1 MRNRI
6 FAIALTSLLCLP
18 ATAAGTWTLT
28 SVGPWTEVGS
38 VSVSQDERLMV
49 FSQKTADGKEQAFE
63 ARSNGGTWGT
73 AKPIAPV
80 NALGTVGG
88 LFMSDDCRRIYFH
101 AKTDGGTDYDLYWS
115 ERKGGEWGKPKRIAD
130 LCTGGD
136 EMFPSMT
143 EGGQEMY
150 FVRGQAPTDRKGDVR
165 MAIYHTKL
173 GKDGK
178 WARILPINPAIS
190 FGYVH
195 DARIMRDGVTML
207 YSTRPERRDKARPVF
222 TRKTVAEQWLLPEF
236 MNEDDSRD
244 FFCLQNAGASLYMVV
259 PTSRKSEYGTIF
271 RTSPIDAKYST
282 KPMATEVGT
291 VLNSQSRKPVAATL
305 EIRNPTTND
314 LVGLYTSD
322 PDNGAFHIVNSP
334 DASYTVEVRSSG
346 HSFYSGLLTYDKSGH
361 PQMPRAIELF
371 DTASVGVSMF
381 DGDIFQPV
389 DGKVIAVRQR
399 DKAIFR
405 SSKGRKGWYGL
416 RLPIGDDYNIIG
428 TAKGFA
434 ENKFIFKSSGDITFD
449 HYERELPLSPA
460 RRDVSLRIFDKE
472 TNAPIAATAL
482 FKSLDCDETLGKEA
496 GTAKVSL
503 REGDRYDVTIRH
515 NGYMF
520 VNFSLDLTADKRTQ
534 IDIALTA
541 LRPGTVL
548 LLHNILF
555 DNNMAFLRP
564 ESYAELDRVV
574 RLMGENPGMKIE
586 VLAHT
591 DNVGSAASNQKLSD
605 RRAASAVQYLF
616 ENGVTPGRM
625 KATGLGATKPI
636 ADNATEEGR
645 QLNRRVELLITE

>member
-6 FAIALTSLLCLP
+6 FAIAAFALLCRA
-18 ATAAGTWTLT
+18 ATADTWTLT

-38 VSVSQDERLMV
+38 VSVSQDESLMV
-49 FSQKTADGKEQAFE
+49 FSQKTADGREQAYE
-63 ARSNGGTWGT
+63 TRSDGGAWGA
-73 AKPIAPV
+73 AKPIGTV

-88 LFMSDDCRRIYFH
+88 LFMSDDCRRLYFH
-101 AKTDGGTDYDLYWS
+101 AKTDGAADYDLYWS
-115 ERKGGEWGKPKRIAD
+115 ERKGGEWGKPKRIVD
-130 LCTGGD
+130 LCTAAD

-150 FVRGQAPTDRKGDVR
+150 FVRGQAATDRKGDTR
-165 MAIYHTKL
+165 MAIFHTKL

-222 TRKTVAEQWLLPEF
+222 TRKTVAEQWLLPEY
-236 MNEDDSRD
+236 MNDDDGRD
-244 FFCLQNAGASLYMVV
+244 FFCLQNAGQSLYMII
-259 PTSRKSEYGTIF
+259 PTSRKSECGTIF
-271 RTSPIDAKYST
+271 RTAADAKYST
-282 KPMATEVGT
+282 MPMATERGK
-291 VLNSQSRKPVAATL
+291 VLNRQSRKPVAATL
-305 EIRNPTTND
+305 EVRNPTTSD
-314 LVGLYTSD
+314 LVGLYAAADDGS
-322 PDNGAFHIVNSP
+322 FHIVNTP
-334 DASYTVEVRSSG
+334 GASYTVEVRAAG
-346 HSFYSGLLTYDKSGH
+346 HSFYSGILSYDKTGR
-361 PQMPRAIELF
+361 PQMPQTIELF
-371 DTASVGVSMF
+371 DTASMGVTMF

-389 DGKVIAVRQR
+389 DGKVIAVRQS

-405 SSKGRKGWYGL
+405 STKGREGWYGL
-416 RLPIGDDYNIIG
+416 RLPVGDDYNIIG
-428 TAKGFA
+428 TAKGFG

-460 RRDVSLRIFDKE
+460 RRSVSLRIFDKE
-472 TNAPIAATAL
+472 TDAPIATTAT
-482 FKSLDCDETLGKEA
+482 FKSLDRDETLGKDA
-496 GTAKVSL
+496 GATQISL
-503 REGDRYDVTIRH
+503 REGDKYDVTIH
-515 NGYMF
+515 HKGYMF
-520 VNFSLDLTADKRTQ
+520 VNFAVDLATDKRTQ
-534 IDIALTA
+534 MDIALTA

-548 LLHNILF
+548 QLHDILF

-574 RLMGENPGMKIE
+574 RLMGENPDMKIE
-586 VLAHT
+586 VRAHT

-616 ENGVTPGRM
+616 ENGVTPDRM
-625 KATGLGATKPI
+625 KSIGLGATEPI

-645 QLNRRVELLITE
+645 QQNRRVELLITD

>member
-1 MRNRI
+1 MKNRI

-18 ATAAGTWTLT
+18 ATAADTWTLT

-38 VSVSQDERLMV
+38 VSVSQDESLMV
-49 FSQKTADGKEQAFE
+49 FSQKTANGKEQAFE
-63 ARSNGGTWGT
+63 TRSSGGTWGT
-73 AKPIAPV
+73 AKPIASV

-101 AKTDGGTDYDLYWS
+101 AKADGAADYDLYWC

-143 EGGQEMY
+143 EGGREMY
-150 FVRGQAPTDRKGDVR
+150 FVRGQASAERKGDTR

-178 WARILPINPAIS
+178 WMRILPINPAIS

-207 YSTRPERRDKARPVF
+207 YSTRPEKRDKARPVF
-222 TRKTVAEQWLLPEF
+222 TRRTVAEQWLLPEF

-244 FFCLQNAGASLYMVV
+244 FFCLQNAGTSLYMVV

-271 RTSPIDAKYST
+271 RTTPVDAKYST
-282 KPMATEVGT
+282 RHMATELGT
-291 VLNSQSRKPVAATL
+291 VLNRQSRKPVAATL
-305 EIRNPTTND
+305 EIRDPTTND
-314 LVGLYTSD
+314 LVGLYASD
-322 PDNGAFHIVNSP
+322 PGSGAFHIVNSP
-334 DASYTVEVRSSG
+334 DASYTVEVRAPG
-346 HSFYSGLLTYDKSGH
+346 HSFYSGLLTYDKSGR
-361 PQMPRAIELF
+361 PQMPQVIELF
-371 DTASVGVSMF
+371 DTATVGVTMF
-381 DGDIFQPV
+381 DGDIFQPI

-405 SSKGRKGWYGL
+405 SAKTRKGWYGL
-416 RLPIGDDYNIIG
+416 SLPLGDDYNIIG

-460 RRDVSLRIFDKE
+460 RRDVSLRIMDKE
-472 TNAPIAATAL
+472 TNAPIAATAQ
-482 FKSLDCDETLGKEA
+482 FKSLDRDEAPGMEA

-503 REGDRYDVTIRH
+503 REGDKYDVTIRH
-515 NGYMF
+515 KGYMF
-520 VNFSLDLTADKRTQ
+520 VNFSLDLTTDKRTQ
-534 IDIALTA
+534 IDVALTA

-564 ESYAELDRVV
+564 ESYAELDRVA
-574 RLMGENPGMKIE
+574 RLMGENPDMKIE
-586 VLAHT
+586 ILAHT
-591 DNVGSAASNQKLSD
+591 DNVGNAASNQKLSD

-616 ENGVTPGRM
+616 ENGVTPDRM
-625 KATGLGATKPI
+625 RAKGLGATKPI